1 MSAAFRPR
9 GAHGETLGKRG
20 NKVETPTCGAQTA
33 RGDEMQRRHPGDY
46 RQRYPLVKSLTSL
59 SEQLFKTPPPK
70 KTPPSIVRANPQAAA
85 RRMRS

>member
-1 MSAAFRPR
+1 
-9 GAHGETLGKRG
+9 
-20 NKVETPTCGAQTA
+20 
-33 RGDEMQRRHPGDY
+33 MQRRHPGDY